1 MNTPRI
7 LIITY
12 YWPPSGGSPVLR
24 WFKFSKH
31 LPNLGI
37 EPIVYT
43 VSNGEYPSYD
53 HTLAQQVDPNLTV
66 LREPIWE
73 PYTWYKQFLGLK
85 KEAKIQTGFLSEQSK
100 SSFRE
105 NFSIWIRGNFF
116 IPDARKFWIKPSIK
130 FLSQYLEEH
139 PIDLIVTNGPP
150 HSVHLIGL
158 GLKKKYNLPWI
169 ADFRDPWTNI
179 DFYHKLKLTRW
190 ADARHH
196 WLEKQVLEH
205 ADLVTTVSWNWA
217 EDLRKLGAKRVEV
230 VTNAFDA
237 EDYPSEKPALSPFF
251 SFTHIGSLNKDRNPY
266 AFWKVLGE
274 RCATDSTFKALL
286 RVRMIGATDRE
297 VIEQAKQQGLAD
309 NLEIVGQMEHHL
321 VLLELFKAP
330 ILLLPLNDT
339 PNVMGIVPG
348 KLYEYLASARPI
360 LAFGPLNGDTARILN
375 ETGAG
380 DILAFNDETGIAAA
394 VNRLYEQHKKGAIPP
409 VQGAIDTYSRAN
421 QAKKMAGYALELI
434 KESKS

>member
-1 MNTPRI
+1 MANARI
-7 LIITY
+7 LLITY

-31 LPNLGI
+31 LPQLGI

-53 HTLAQQVDPNLTV
+53 HTLAQQADPNLTV

-85 KEAKIQTGFLSEQSK
+85 KEAKIQTGFLSEQRK

-105 NFSIWIRGNFF
+105 NLSIWIRGNFF

-130 FLSQYLEEH
+130 FLSQYLKDN
-139 PIDLIVTNGPP
+139 PVDLIVSNGPP

-158 GLKKKYNLPWI
+158 GLKKKFNLPWI

-179 DFYHKLKLTRW
+179 DFYHKLKLTPW

-196 WLEKQVLEH
+196 RLERQVLQH

-217 EDLRKLGAKRVEV
+217 EGMRQLGAKRVEV

-237 EDYPSEKPALSPFF
+237 EDYPAEKPALEKLF
-251 SFTHIGSLNKDRNPY
+251 SFTHIGSLNKDRNPH

-274 RCATDSTFKALL
+274 RCAQDPTFKAQLK
-286 RVRMIGATDRE
+286 VRMIGATDRE
-297 VIEQAKQQGLAD
+297 VIDKAIAQGLD
-309 NLEIVGQMEHHL
+309 SNLEIVGQMEHHL
-321 VLLELFKAP
+321 VLQELFKAP
-330 ILLLPLNDT
+330 VLLLPLNDT

-360 LAFGPLNGDTARILN
+360 LAFGPLQGDTARIIR
-375 ETGAG
+375 ETEAG
-380 DILAFNDETGIAAA
+380 EIFAFDDAAGIGAA
-394 VNRLYEQHKKGAIPP
+394 VDRLYAQHQQGGIPA
-409 VQGAIDTYSRAN
+409 VAGAIDTYSRAN
-421 QAKKMAGYALELI
+421 QAKKMAGFIRELI
-434 KESKS
+434 KK